1 MDDKDLDRRAS
12 FRHRDPLSA
21 MTGGLVLIL
30 LGVAFL
36 LAQNE
41 MFGVRWDNFWGVFL
55 IGLGGILLLQ
65 AFLRV
70 TRSVPGYRRGI
81 VGLVIGACVLIAV
94 GMIPFAGTEWG
105 RWWPL
110 GLIALGVLMVIGQFT
125 RQW

>member
-1 MDDKDLDRRAS
+1 MSDNDSNRRVE
-12 FRHRDPLSA
+12 FRRRNPLGA

-41 MFGVRWDNFWGVFL
+41 LFGVRWDNFWGVFL

-70 TRSVPGYRRGI
+70 IMPGYRRGV

-105 RWWPL
+105 KWWPL
-110 GLIALGVLMVIGQFT
+110 GLIALGVLMVIGQFM
-125 RQW
+125 RHE

>member
-1 MDDKDLDRRAS
+1 MSDNDSDRRRE
-12 FRHRDPLSA
+12 FRQRDPLSA
-21 MTGGLVLIL
+21 MAGGLVLIL

-36 LAQNE
+36 LAQNGL
-41 MFGVRWDNFWGVFL
+41 FGVRWDNFWGVFL

-65 AFLRV
+65 AFLRAV
-70 TRSVPGYRRGI
+70 MPGYRRGV

-94 GMIPFAGTEWG
+94 GMIPFAGTEWAK
-105 RWWPL
+105 WWPL

>member
-1 MDDKDLDRRAS
+1 MDDNDSDRRAR
-12 FRHRDPLSA
+12 FRHRDPLGA

-41 MFGVRWDNFWGVFL
+41 MFGVTWANFWGVFL

-65 AFLRV
+65 AFLRSV
-70 TRSVPGYRRGI
+70 VPGYRRGV
-81 VGLVIGACVLIAV
+81 VGLVVGACVLIAI

-105 RWWPL
+105 KWWPL
-110 GLIALGVLMVIGQFT
+110 GLIVLGILLLIGQFT